1 MQAAQ
6 TVNEAAFHGLAPIDD
21 RTDVRGDLPSRH
33 HIVRELLAR
42 DAGIRRDKIRD
53 LLLNALKIVIGR
65 RCADHDA
72 AHAHGVDHHA
82 GRRDDH
88 ALLSRNG
95 QRDAD
100 GVPAAQHE
108 RHGGLP
114 HPGDQLRN
122 GKSRLD
128 VAAHGVEQEQQAV
141 DVLALLDRG
150 QQRQH
155 MLVFCCFDRLGLCL
169 MALDLPDDRQGI
181 DIAALRLRQPRA
193 KLLQPFLRPALC
205 FVHAVPPCFFCS
217 LVWWNGR
224 QIIQSA

>member
-1 MQAAQ
+1 M
-6 TVNEAAFHGLAPIDD
+6 
-21 RTDVRGDLPSRH
+21 
-33 HIVRELLAR
+33 
-42 DAGIRRDKIRD
+42 
-53 LLLNALKIVIGR
+53 
-65 RCADHDA
+65 
-72 AHAHGVDHHA
+72 
-82 GRRDDH
+82 
-88 ALLSRNG
+88 
-95 QRDAD
+95 
-100 GVPAAQHE
+100 PAAQHE
-108 RHGGLP
+108 RHGWLP

-181 DIAALRLRQPRA
+181 DIAALRLRQPRT
-193 KLLQPFLRPALC
+193 KLLQPLLRPALC